1 MRGHSVSVS
10 LPQLA
15 GYGNLFF
22 QFCKKIVCK
31 AEKKWFREQI
41 CLSHRLHF
49 ITWNVFIFFLSCH
62 GRNCTPWFR
71 CHGGTHF
78 TLHEQ
83 GEISFFEGVEL
94 ESVFTYI
101 KYFYFLNTSLEE
113 SIKNWLLPNPHTPLF
128 TRNFIKCFIKIL
140 RMFQHLNHVEW
151 LSSCD
156 HKISSNHTW
165 LDKKVLFSKQG
176 HILKTL

>member
-1 MRGHSVSVS
+1 MSVPSLALHNMECFHLFSVVS
-10 LPQLA
+10 WEELHAMIQVPWRHTLYPTWA
-15 GYGNLFF
+15 RWNLFF
-22 QFCKKIVCK
+22 
-31 AEKKWFREQI
+31 
-41 CLSHRLHF
+41 
-49 ITWNVFIFFLSCH
+49 
-62 GRNCTPWFR
+62 
-71 CHGGTHF
+71 
-78 TLHEQ
+78 
-83 GEISFFEGVEL
+83 FEGEEL
-94 ESVFTYI
+94 ESVFRYI
-101 KYFYFLNTSLEE
+101 KYFYFLNASLEE

-176 HILKTL
+176 HILKTVKPCLLSLTVIFVFRSWSSHP